1 VNKIK
6 YLRYIRSACGTV
18 ALAAMMVANS
28 AQAFC
33 GFYVGKADA
42 SLFNDASQVIMAR
55 HDASTTITM
64 LNDYKGTL
72 TEFAMVVP
80 VPEVLKKEQIKVVDK
95 KIFERI
101 DAYTAPR
108 LAEYFDPDPCQAR
121 RELSMSRVAPA
132 AAPSGRVM
140 EDRAKALGVKIEAQY
155 TVGEYDIVILSAK
168 ESGGLERWLNLNK
181 YRIPKGASKALQPY
195 IRQGLKFFVAK
206 VNLKEQVKT
215 GSTLLRP
222 LQFTFNSE
230 KFMLPIRLGT
240 INAQGPQDL
249 VIYMLTKNG
258 RVETTNYRTVKL
270 PANMDLP
277 VFLRSEF
284 TQFYKAMFNEQAKR
298 EALKVVFTEYFW
310 DMSWCDP
317 CAADP
322 LSTEELKEAG
332 VSWLPEQHLTPGQAA
347 PGVPA
352 PMIRR
357 PVPGGAQQAM
367 VTRLHVR
374 YSAETFPEDLMF
386 QETKDRQN
394 YQTRYVLRHA
404 WKGDEN
410 KCEAAKPYFEQ
421 LAQRQERE
429 VQTLSNLTGWD
440 INDIRQK
447 AGLKTGALIDGVR
460 ARLALWK

>member
-1 VNKIK
+1 MFKII
-6 YLRYIRSACGTV
+6 YLYLFRAACAMSAV
-18 ALAAMMVANS
+18 AIANS

-55 HDASTTITM
+55 HEQSTTITM

-95 KIFERI
+95 KIFDRI

-121 RELSMSRVAPA
+121 LEMRMQRAPMA
-132 AAPSGRVM
+132 AAPAPARA

-277 VFLRSEF
+277 VYLREEF
-284 TQFYKAMFNEQAKR
+284 SPFYKAMFNEQAKR

-310 DMSWCDP
+310 DMGWCDP

-332 VSWLPEQHLTPGQAA
+332 VSWLPEQHLTPGQPT
-347 PGVPA
+347 PGA
-352 PMIRR
+352 PMLRR
-357 PVPGGAQQAM
+357 PMPGGGAQQAM

-429 VQTLSNLTGWD
+429 AQTLSNLTGWD

-447 AGLKTGALIDGVR
+447 AGLKTGAIIDGLR
-460 ARLALWK
+460 ARVAFWK

>member
-1 VNKIK
+1 MI
-6 YLRYIRSACGTV
+6 
-18 ALAAMMVANS
+18 ANS

-55 HDASTTITM
+55 HDQSTTITM

-95 KIFERI
+95 KIFDRI

-121 RELSMSRVAPA
+121 LEMRMQRAPAPA
-132 AAPSGRVM
+132 AAPSSRT
-140 EDRAKALGVKIEAQY
+140 DAAKALGVKIEAQY

-277 VFLRSEF
+277 VYLREEF
-284 TQFYKAMFNEQAKR
+284 SPFYKAMFNEQAKR

-310 DMSWCDP
+310 DMGWCDP

-322 LSTEELKEAG
+322 LSTDELKEAG

-352 PMIRR
+352 PMMRR
-357 PVPGGAQQAM
+357 PMGNTAGGGAQQAM

-404 WKGDEN
+404 WKGDQN

-421 LAQRQERE
+421 LVQRQERE
-429 VQTLSNLTGWD
+429 AQTLANLTGWN

-447 AGLKTGALIDGVR
+447 AGLKTGALIDAAR
-460 ARLALWK
+460 ARLAFWK